1 MHIFPESWNTIG
13 RWLIIISVGIII
25 LTIIISFLGVFIRR
39 RRLLRSGMV
48 DVDRMSGTEFEH
60 FLGLVFRQY
69 GYQIEHT
76 GKSGDYGADLIIKK
90 DQSRTV
96 IQAKRYTKNV
106 GVKAIQE
113 AVAAKKVYHCQGAI
127 VITNSHYTKQAQVL
141 AKANEVVLWDRER
154 LLKVMLMIKN
164 QPTNQS

>member
-1 MHIFPESWNTIG
+1 
-13 RWLIIISVGIII
+13 
-25 LTIIISFLGVFIRR
+25 
-39 RRLLRSGMV
+39 
-48 DVDRMSGTEFEH
+48 MSGTEFEH
-60 FLGLVFRQY
+60 FLGVVFRQY

-90 DQSRTV
+90 AQSRTV

-141 AKANEVVLWDRER
+141 AKANDVVLWDRER
-154 LLKVMLMIKN
+154 LLKVMLMLKN
-164 QPTNQS
+164 QPINQS